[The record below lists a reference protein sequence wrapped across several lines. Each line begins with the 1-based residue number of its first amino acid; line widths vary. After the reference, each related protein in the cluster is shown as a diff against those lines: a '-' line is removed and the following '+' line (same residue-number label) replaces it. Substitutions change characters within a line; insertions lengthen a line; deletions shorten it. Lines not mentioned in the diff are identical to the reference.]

1 MVTKFNAFQGQPNT
15 IITQQP
21 QSMQLQQQRSQGNI
35 IITTTTNSNQ
45 QTIQLQQPTSIQVQQ
60 VQAALQQ
67 HQHGSAI
74 RPTVIQSV
82 VRPLI
87 GQHNAQPITTQQPGS
102 QQVQLRVA
110 NDDVNRQFCLS
121 WLKATYE
128 LGPGCSIEQQ
138 VKIRAFSHFEA
149 ECCIT

>member
-1 MVTKFNAFQGQPNT
+1 M
-15 IITQQP
+15 TQQP
-21 QSMQLQQQRSQGNI
+21 QSIQLQQQRPQGNI
-35 IITTTTNSNQ
+35 IITTTNNSSQ

-67 HQHGSAI
+67 HQHGSSI
-74 RPTVIQSV
+74 RPTVVQNVVRPVITQSV
-82 VRPLI
+82 V
-87 GQHNAQPITTQQPGS
+87 QPVTPQQQGS

-110 NDDVNRQFCLS
+110 NDDANRQFCLS

-138 VKIRAFSHFEA
+138 V
-149 ECCIT
+149 